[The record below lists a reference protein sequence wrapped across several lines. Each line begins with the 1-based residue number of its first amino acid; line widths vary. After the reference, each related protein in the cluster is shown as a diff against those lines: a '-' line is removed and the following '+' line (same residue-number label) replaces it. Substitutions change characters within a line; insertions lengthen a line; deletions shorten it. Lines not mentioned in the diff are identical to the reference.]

1 MSDRTPSRRLSGD
14 GPDHHTLSATRLHA
28 LAADVT
34 TGPLKAR
41 LLEEAERLEWIAAND
56 YRAFPSSPFASLS
69 GQSARR
75 GQST

>member
-1 MSDRTPSRRLSGD
+1 VSHETPSRTGGVPYD
-14 GPDHHTLSATRLHA
+14 QTLSATRLRA
-28 LAADVT
+28 LAADAT

-41 LLEEAERLEWIAAND
+41 LLEEAERPERLAAND